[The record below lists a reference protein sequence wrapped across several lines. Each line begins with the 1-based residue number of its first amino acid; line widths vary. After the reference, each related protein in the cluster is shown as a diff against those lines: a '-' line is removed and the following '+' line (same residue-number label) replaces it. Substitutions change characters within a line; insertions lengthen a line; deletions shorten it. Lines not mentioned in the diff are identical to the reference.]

1 VLRYPNLGMKNMKEV
16 IKATTKTTTSTKKV
30 KEVKKPIK
38 SILIS
43 QPRPEGDRSPYFE
56 LEKKYGVQLN
66 FHPFLMVEGINAR
79 DFRKQKIEIPNYS
92 AIIFTS
98 RYAVDHFFRI
108 CEELKI
114 KVSAEMKYFCISEAV
129 ALYLQKFTLY
139 RKRKVFFGENGTTS
153 GLLKIIE
160 KHKTA
165 EKYIVPSSDINKK
178 DIIEFLASQDLEF
191 IEATLYRTVCN
202 DVTEIMKKAHDMI
215 VFFSPGG
222 VKSLF
227 ENLPKFE
234 QKNTLFGA
242 FGPTTCKA
250 IEESGLTLTVKAP
263 LPNAPSMVTALDLF
277 LGANSKKK

>member
-1 VLRYPNLGMKNMKEV
+1 MKNMKEV
-16 IKATTKTTTSTKKV
+16 IKAKTKTTATIKKV
-30 KEVKKPIK
+30 KEVKMPIK

-56 LEKKYGVQLN
+56 LEKKYGIQLN

-108 CEELKI
+108 CEEMKI

-139 RKRKVFFGENGTTS
+139 RKRKVFFGDNGTTS

-178 DIIEFLASQDLEF
+178 DIIEFLAAQDLEF
-191 IEATLYRTVCN
+191 IEATLYKTVCN

-277 LGANSKKK
+277 LGANAKKK

>member
-1 VLRYPNLGMKNMKEV
+1 MKEK
-16 IKATTKTTTSTKKV
+16 IKDSTSKVVATKKAKV
-30 KEVKKPIK
+30 EKKPIK
-38 SILIS
+38 TILIS
-43 QPRPEGDRSPYFE
+43 QPRPEGDRSPYFD
-56 LEKKYGVQLN
+56 LEKKYGIQLN

-79 DFRKQKIEIPNYS
+79 DFRKQKVEIPNYS

-108 CEELKI
+108 CDEMKI

-139 RKRKVFFGENGTTS
+139 RKRKVFFGENGTTA

-165 EKYIVPSSDINKK
+165 EKFIVPSSDINKK
-178 DIIEFLASQDLEF
+178 DIIEFLEQQGLEF
-191 IEATLYRTVCN
+191 IEATLYKTVCN

-227 ENLPKFE
+227 ENLPKFQ
-234 QKNTLFGA
+234 QKDTLFGA

-263 LPNAPSMVTALDLF
+263 LPNAPSMVTALDIF
-277 LGANSKKK
+277 LSSFGKKK